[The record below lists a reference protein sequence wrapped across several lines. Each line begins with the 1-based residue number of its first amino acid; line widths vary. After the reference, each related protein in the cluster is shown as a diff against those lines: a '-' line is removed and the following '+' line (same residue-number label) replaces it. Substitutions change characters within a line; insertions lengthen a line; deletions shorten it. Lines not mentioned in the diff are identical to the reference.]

1 MRELKLNLIYQIYDR
16 AEELDQADQQL
27 VQKAI
32 EATQQAYAP
41 YSNFK
46 VGAAI
51 RLGNSDI
58 ILGNNQENAS
68 YPAGLCAEQTAL
80 FHVGAN
86 YPNET
91 IQTIAIAT
99 ASKKGSADHPI
110 APCGICRQVLMEY
123 ECKQDS
129 LIRILLIN
137 GDQSITEISSANDL
151 MPMAFSSEFLK

>member
-1 MRELKLNLIYQIYDR
+1 MRELKLNLTYQIYDR
-16 AEELDQADQQL
+16 AEELDQAAQQL

-32 EATQQAYAP
+32 ETTQQAYAP

-51 RLGNSDI
+51 RLSNSDI

-80 FHVGAN
+80 FHVGSN

-91 IQTIAIAT
+91 IETIAIST
-99 ASKKGSADHPI
+99 ASKNGSADHPI

-123 ECKQDS
+123 ESKQDS
-129 LIRILLIN
+129 PIRILLIN
-137 GDQSITEISSANDL
+137 GDQSITEISSAKDL
-151 MPMAFSSEFLK
+151 MPMAFGSEFLK